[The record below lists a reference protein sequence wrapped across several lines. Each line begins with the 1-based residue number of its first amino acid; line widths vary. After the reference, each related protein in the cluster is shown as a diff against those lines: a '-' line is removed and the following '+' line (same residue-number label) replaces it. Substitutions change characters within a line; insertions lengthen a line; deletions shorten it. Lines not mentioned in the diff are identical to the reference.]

1 MPFWKGGN
9 DVAGRIVDSVQRLV
23 EPILADMDLE
33 LFDLK
38 YVKEGKH
45 WFLRVFIDSP
55 QGVDLDICTVV
66 SERLSEELDQKADF
80 IDESYYLEVS
90 SPGVERLLRGIAD
103 FKKAVGKDVRL
114 TTYEVINGQK
124 ELEGRL
130 ALVDEDQ
137 VTVSVKQQTHVVDVQ
152 VPIDKI
158 ASARLAIIL

>member
-1 MPFWKGGN
+1 M
-9 DVAGRIVDSVQRLV
+9 AERIVDSAQKLI
-23 EPILADMDLE
+23 EPILVDMDLE

-55 QGVDLDICTVV
+55 QGVDLDICAKV
-66 SERLSEELDQKADF
+66 SERLSEVLDQKADF
-80 IDESYYLEVS
+80 IDEFYYLEVS

-137 VTVSVKQQTHVVDVQ
+137 VTVSVKQKTRIIDVQ
-152 VPIDKI
+152 VPMDKI
-158 ASARLAIIL
+158 ASARLALIL